1 MSDLILPDE
10 SYRIMGACFEVY
22 KRMGCGFLENVY
34 HECLIIEFEFQG
46 IPYVSEPQVDL
57 CYRDK
62 HLTTYF
68 RPDFVCFREIILEIK
83 AVSKIVDDFRAKT
96 LNYLHA
102 TSKPLGILVNFGHYP
117 KLVYERLACT
127 QR

>member
-22 KRMGCGFLENVY
+22 KRMGCGFLEHVY

-62 HLTTYF
+62 NLTTYF
-68 RPDFVCFREIILEIK
+68 RPDFVCFGKIILEIK
-83 AVSKIVDDFRAKT
+83 SVSALANEHRAQVH
-96 LNYLHA
+96 NYLKA
-102 TSKPLGILVNFGHYP
+102 ANYKLGLLMNFGHHP
-117 KLVYERLACT
+117 KLEWERIV
-127 QR
+127 R